1 MAKIFADNIKTGGYK
16 LLSDHFFDTV
26 TIKTGDKTNS
36 IYEAALNE
44 KINLRKVDQEHLS
57 VAFDEAKKLNDV
69 KISFDNPKKLI
80 NFIIDNKLEK
90 KTIPKKRNLIINSF
104 INHTCR
110 IDRNWYIHWSKFFNS
125 LS

>member
-1 MAKIFADNIKTGGYK
+1 MLPLPLLYSLGKPCSCMLITVPVLHPLGMFKFNNQEYCYDWAKTIIKNETGEN
-16 LLSDHFFDTV
+16 LSEKK
-26 TIKTGDKTNS
+26 IK
-36 IYEAALNE
+36 
-44 KINLRKVDQEHLS
+44 R
-57 VAFDEAKKLNDV
+57 
-69 KISFDNPKKLI
+69 
-80 NFIIDNKLEK
+80 NKK